1 MAFDF
6 TVLCLTGWKLAF
18 PANGRSKLIKL
29 IFGDGLIYFAIA
41 YVRCVLRLRL
51 FDHYPRFLANLIATI
66 FMLVN
71 LNAVLSIIANVPAA
85 IASTVCANVVLRM
98 YANIHFQIV
107 ACRVVRR
114 LTNFTSQGP
123 EVFTYVFSPFVC
135 SLPYPCS
142 SYTVLPR
149 ARHSHS
155 GATLA
160 QIVAFLSRKATAYMF
175 R

>member
-1 MAFDF
+1 MKAAWVDGECVILYTDNQILAITFIYSMAFDF

-51 FDHYPRFLANLIATI
+51 FNHYPRFLANLIATI

-85 IASTVCANVVLRM
+85 IASTVCANVVL
-98 YANIHFQIV
+98 
-107 ACRVVRR
+107 
-114 LTNFTSQGP
+114 
-123 EVFTYVFSPFVC
+123 
-135 SLPYPCS
+135 
-142 SYTVLPR
+142 
-149 ARHSHS
+149 
-155 GATLA
+155 
-160 QIVAFLSRKATAYMF
+160 
-175 R
+175 